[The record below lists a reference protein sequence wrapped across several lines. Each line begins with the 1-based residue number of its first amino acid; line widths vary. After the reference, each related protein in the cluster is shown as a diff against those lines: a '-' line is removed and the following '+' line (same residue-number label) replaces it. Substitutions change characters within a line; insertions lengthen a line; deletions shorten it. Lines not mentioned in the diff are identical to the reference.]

1 MALVLAVSAC
11 SGGDDGDEPDGPAVS
26 GSTGESTAKP
36 VDGGRLV
43 VALDGEP
50 DGLDPTRSTFDAA
63 GMTYALAV
71 YDPLFAVADGGDVV
85 PYLAESAEHDKSY
98 ERWTIRLREGVTFS
112 DDSPVDAAAVVR
124 MLEGHLQSELD
135 RPALRDIDAITAVDQ
150 HTVEVRM
157 KSPWVAFPALLTGRF
172 GLVPAPSTL
181 ERLDAARAP
190 IGSGPF
196 VVREWLPGDHALLAR
211 NESYWR
217 ADEGLPHLDELE
229 LRFLP
234 SLDERVDAL
243 RDGRVDLVHAS
254 EPGADDDLGGIEDAR
269 TAVVSEGPRPERQ
282 LVFETAQ
289 PPFDDVECRR
299 AVAHALD
306 DDAPDADGCDDLTF
320 TVTALADDDLDDVVT
335 TLDDA
340 GIGVRVETVDTAT
353 HALAGLQGQFE
364 AITWTADAVV
374 SDDQRFPA
382 LDARNVE
389 PPGLLSINIGRFA
402 DDDVQAAFVAA
413 RGDGDDHDVRDLL
426 ADRVPYVVLGP
437 VTWSFGF
444 DADIGGVRLG
454 ITGPG
459 DEALVPAPG
468 VLFAAALHRVRS

>member
-1 MALVLAVSAC
+1 VS
-11 SGGDDGDEPDGPAVS
+11 D
-26 GSTGESTAKP
+26 
-36 VDGGRLV
+36 
-43 VALDGEP
+43 
-50 DGLDPTRSTFDAA
+50 
-63 GMTYALAV
+63 
-71 YDPLFAVADGGDVV
+71 
-85 PYLAESAEHDKSY
+85 
-98 ERWTIRLREGVTFS
+98 
-112 DDSPVDAAAVVR
+112 
-124 MLEGHLQSELD
+124 
-135 RPALRDIDAITAVDQ
+135 
-150 HTVEVRM
+150 
-157 KSPWVAFPALLTGRF
+157 
-172 GLVPAPSTL
+172 
-181 ERLDAARAP
+181 
-190 IGSGPF
+190 
-196 VVREWLPGDHALLAR
+196 
-211 NESYWR
+211 
-217 ADEGLPHLDELE
+217 
-229 LRFLP
+229 
-234 SLDERVDAL
+234 
-243 RDGRVDLVHAS
+243 
-254 EPGADDDLGGIEDAR
+254 
-269 TAVVSEGPRPERQ
+269 GPRPERQ

-364 AITWTADAVV
+364 AITWTADAVLG
-374 SDDQRFPA
+374 DDQRFPA

-402 DDDVQAAFVAA
+402 DDDVQSAFVAA